1 MAGRRE
7 IAHKPE
13 PAVKRHSK
21 APTATPE
28 RFKELAGAIPLKRPA
43 PSPKFIEDER

>member
-7 IAHKPE
+7 IAYKPE
-13 PAVKRHSK
+13 PAVKHHPK
-21 APTATPE
+21 APTAIPE
-28 RFKELAGAIPLKRPA
+28 RFKEFACAIPLKRPA